1 MDMLVSIKEAANY
14 LSLSPSHIRKMIA
27 RGRFPSYR
35 MGSRIIR
42 VDPDEIRS
50 ATKTSQ
56 AAERELTPPE
66 STFTI
71 EGLRRNG

>member
-1 MDMLVSIKEAANY
+1 MLVSIKEAANC

-27 RGRFPSYR
+27 RGDFPSYR

-50 ATKTSQ
+50 VTRTSLYQ
-56 AAERELTPPE
+56 AAKRELTPPE
-66 STFTI
+66 IVSTT
-71 EGLRRNG
+71 EGLQNG

>member
-1 MDMLVSIKEAANY
+1 MLVSIKEAANC

-50 ATKTSQ
+50 VTRTSVDQ
-56 AAERELTPPE
+56 AAKRELTPPE
-66 STFTI
+66 SACTTG
-71 EGLRRNG
+71 GL